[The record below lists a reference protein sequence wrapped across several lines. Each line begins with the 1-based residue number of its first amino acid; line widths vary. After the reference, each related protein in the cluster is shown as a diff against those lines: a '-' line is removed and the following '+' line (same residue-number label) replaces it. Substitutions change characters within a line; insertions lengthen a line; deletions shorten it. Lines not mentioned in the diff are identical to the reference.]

1 MNHFIT
7 IPDVINRIFQLIH
20 NNLRFLRIPCSKT
33 ARKEEPACSLLWQ
46 NNLFFFAESLY
57 SHFRLAGSR

>member
-7 IPDVINRIFQLIH
+7 ILGVINRIFQLIQ
-20 NNLRFLRIPCSKT
+20 NNLRFLRPSFSGTVK
-33 ARKEEPACSLLWQ
+33 KEETAYSLPWQ